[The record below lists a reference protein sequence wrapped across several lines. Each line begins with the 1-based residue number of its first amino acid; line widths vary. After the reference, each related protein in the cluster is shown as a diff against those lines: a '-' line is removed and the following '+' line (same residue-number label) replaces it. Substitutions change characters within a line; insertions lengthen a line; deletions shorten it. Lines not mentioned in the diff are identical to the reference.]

1 MSFMNKELYKT
12 VFLKKNVYWKEERK
26 SRREGGRKGKG
37 GKKEEGSREKRK
49 KGRILFSMI
58 KAMSVERTAFSYSIS
73 ELLTK
78 TGLKQSENK
87 GRKTNVL

>member
-1 MSFMNKELYKT
+1 MCLLEGR
-12 VFLKKNVYWKEERK
+12 KEEQ
-26 SRREGGRKGKG
+26 EGGREEGEGREKG
-37 GKKEEGSREKRK
+37 GREQREEKER
-49 KGRILFSMI
+49 GRILFSMI
-58 KAMSVERTAFSYSIS
+58 KATSVERTAFSYSIS